1 MFVNNVSFFT
11 KEMKTQEC
19 KDALSSTDHPEKKAV
34 RILQLTACLCNAAV
48 FDPASIN
55 LPVYE
60 RVVNGDPTDSGLLR
74 FSENL
79 KGILL
84 ISAYIV
90 HHL

>member
-1 MFVNNVSFFT
+1 MFVNNVSFVT

-19 KDALSSTDHPEKKAV
+19 KDALNSTDHPEKKAV
-34 RILQLTACLCNAAV
+34 RILQLAACLCNAAM

-74 FSENL
+74 FSEDL
-79 KGILL
+79 KGIF
-84 ISAYIV
+84 A
-90 HHL
+90 